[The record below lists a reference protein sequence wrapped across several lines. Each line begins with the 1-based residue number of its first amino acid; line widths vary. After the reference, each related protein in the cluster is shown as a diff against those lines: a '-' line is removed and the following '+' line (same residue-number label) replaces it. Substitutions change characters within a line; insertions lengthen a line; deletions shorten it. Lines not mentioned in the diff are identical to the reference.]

1 MFTGLVLFG
10 LVAADDEV
18 GVVACCCSDHVLDV
32 VRVDIVVTVHE
43 EEVVAGCLGDAVV
56 TGDADALVFLGDQ
69 FDPCA
74 LGRQLGKNAC
84 AVVCAAVVDHD
95 YLDVIVCLGYK
106 RSDAAL
112 YVGGAVIYR
121 DYDGD

>member
-1 MFTGLVLFG
+1 M
-10 LVAADDEV
+10 
-18 GVVACCCSDHVLDV
+18 SI
-32 VRVDIVVTVHE
+32 R
-43 EEVVAGCLGDAVV
+43 VAGCLGDTVV

-69 FDPCA
+69 VDPCV
-74 LGRQLGKNAC
+74 LDCQLGEYAC

-95 YLDVIVCLGYK
+95 YLDVIVCLVYK

-112 YVGGAVIYR
+112 YIGSTVIYR